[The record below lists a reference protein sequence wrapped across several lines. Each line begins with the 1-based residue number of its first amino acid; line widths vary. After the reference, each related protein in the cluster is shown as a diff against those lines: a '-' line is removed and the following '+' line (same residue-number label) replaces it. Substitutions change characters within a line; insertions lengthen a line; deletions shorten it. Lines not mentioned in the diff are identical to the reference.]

1 MNMIDAVKSVLS
13 QYFGFSGRARRSE
26 YWFWYLAT
34 ILVAIAIA
42 ILEALLGISSE
53 GSGPISLIFSL
64 LIFFPTLAAAFRRLH
79 DTGRSGWWIGGF
91 YLGVIIF
98 AMIIGAMAVGAVAS
112 GSGDT
117 AVMASLGVFAIIGG
131 LAIIIYAIALLIF
144 LCQDSHPGPN
154 KYGSNPKNQG
164 NYDVFE

>member
-1 MNMIDAVKSVLS
+1 
-13 QYFGFSGRARRSE
+13 
-26 YWFWYLAT
+26 
-34 ILVAIAIA
+34 
-42 ILEALLGISSE
+42 
-53 GSGPISLIFSL
+53 LIFSL

-91 YLGVIIF
+91 YLGVIVF
-98 AMIIGAMAVGAVAS
+98 AIIVGAMAVGAVAS
-112 GSGDT
+112 GGDGDT
-117 AVMASLGVFAIIGG
+117 TFMAGLGVFAIIGA
-131 LAIIIYAIALLIF
+131 LAILIYAIALLIF